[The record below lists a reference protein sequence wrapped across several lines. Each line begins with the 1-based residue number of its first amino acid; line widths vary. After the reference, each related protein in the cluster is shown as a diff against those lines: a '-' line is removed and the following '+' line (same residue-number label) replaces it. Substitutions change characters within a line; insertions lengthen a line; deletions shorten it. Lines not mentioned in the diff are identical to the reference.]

1 LQAQAG
7 EGSFAAM
14 KVNFV
19 TQPYDGVLPPNQN
32 SIGLIVYNTALAMA
46 RDAQVTLYAKRRREA
61 PPAADVPFRMSYVA
75 APTDELM
82 QTVAGRYPRWA
93 RMLRLDALADAH
105 PGYARAVRSRLDHD
119 SPDIVHVMNYWGWS
133 RQLRDNG
140 GNGARRRRLVL
151 EMQSEWLSQMDMRAV
166 DAQLQAVDG
175 IVAVSDH
182 IARLV
187 RTALPNYRGMVATA
201 WNGVDVD
208 IFQPAAQREPE
219 SDRAPSLLFV
229 GRASPEK
236 GVHTLLEAFALV
248 VRRFGN
254 ARLDIAG
261 PRTILPSRF
270 LVELS
275 SDPLV
280 RALMRFYDGSTSSD
294 YQRHLDELVVRL
306 GLQQNVRFLGAI
318 PHKQLVSAYQSAD
331 VVVNPSL
338 SESFGISMV
347 EAMACAVPAIGT
359 KVGGMLETVVDRE
372 TGRLVDADQPEALA
386 AAIIDVLSD
395 PSDARRMGVNGR
407 ARAEQ
412 HFSWRAR
419 ARGLLDTYRQLLDRA
434 H

>member
-1 LQAQAG
+1 
-7 EGSFAAM
+7 M

-32 SIGLIVYNTALAMA
+32 SIGLIVYNTAFEMA
-46 RDAQVTLYAKRRREA
+46 REAQVTLYAKQRSAA
-61 PPAADVPFRMSYVA
+61 PPAADVPFRMAYVT
-75 APTDELM
+75 APTDELV

-93 RMLRLDALADAH
+93 RMLRLDTIADAH
-105 PGYARAVRSRLDHD
+105 PGYARAVRRQLDRD
-119 SPDIVHVMNYWGWS
+119 APDIVHVMNYWGWS
-133 RQLRDNG
+133 RQLRDRA

-151 EMQSEWLSQMDMRAV
+151 EMQSEWLSQMDMSAVEEQLQSV
-166 DAQLQAVDG
+166 DAV
-175 IVAVSDH
+175 VAVSEH
-182 IARLV
+182 IARLF
-187 RTALPNYRGMVATA
+187 RTALPKYRGVVATA

-208 IFQPAAQREPE
+208 TFHPATQR
-219 SDRAPSLLFV
+219 DRSGAPSVLFV

-261 PRTILPSRF
+261 PRTILPARF

-280 RALMRFYDGSTSSD
+280 RALSRFYDGSTSTD
-294 YQRHLDELVVRL
+294 YQRHLDELVARL
-306 GLQQNVRFLGAI
+306 GLQQNVRFLGSI
-318 PHKQLVSAYQSAD
+318 PHKQLVSAYQAAD

-347 EAMACAVPAIGT
+347 EAMACGVPAIGT
-359 KVGGMLETVVDRE
+359 KVGGMLETVIEGE

-386 AAIIDVLSD
+386 AAIIAVLSD
-395 PSDARRMGVNGR
+395 PDAARRMGTSGR

-419 ARGLLDTYRQLLDRA
+419 ARRLLTTYQQLIEQTT
-434 H
+434 